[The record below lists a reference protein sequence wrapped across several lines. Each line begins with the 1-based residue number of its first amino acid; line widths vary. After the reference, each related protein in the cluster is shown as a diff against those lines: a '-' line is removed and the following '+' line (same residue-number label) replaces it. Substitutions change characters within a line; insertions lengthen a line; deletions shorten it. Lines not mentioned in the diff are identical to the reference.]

1 VSSTGRDIVLF
12 GPPGVG
18 KGAQA
23 SVLSDRYGLVHCSTG
38 DVIRDEIARRTS
50 LGERVAEAVAKGD
63 FADDETVLQIIMQR
77 IDRPEFRPGF
87 VMDGFPRTV
96 TQAERFDLLLNER
109 GRRIDHA
116 LFISASEEVVLQ
128 RLGGRLICQEC
139 GKTYH
144 KQFRRPRLK
153 NVCDE
158 CSGPLVSR
166 HDDNPEVH
174 RERLHAY
181 VQKTALLA
189 SYYRDAAVLREI
201 DGSASIEDVADLIG
215 GVLNGVS

>member
-1 VSSTGRDIVLF
+1 MSNTGRDIVLF

-23 SVLSDRYGLVHCSTG
+23 GILSDRYGLVHCSTG
-38 DVIRDEIARRTS
+38 DVIRDEIARGTE
-50 LGERVAEAVAKGD
+50 LGRRVEEAVGKGA
-63 FADDETVLQIIMQR
+63 FADDEIVLQIIMQR
-77 IDRPEFRPGF
+77 IDRPEFQPGF

-96 TQAERFDLLLNER
+96 TQAKRFDELLRTRDR
-109 GRRIDHA
+109 GLDHA
-116 LFISASEEVVLQ
+116 LFISAPEEVVLM
-128 RLGGRLICQEC
+128 RLGGRLICKEC

-166 HDDNPEVH
+166 HDDNPDVH
-174 RERLHAY
+174 RERLYAY
-181 VQKTALLA
+181 EEKTAPLVN
-189 SYYRDAAVLREI
+189 YYRDAGVLRQI
-201 DGSASIEDVADLIG
+201 NGSASIEDVAEAIG
-215 GVLNGVS
+215 RAINGLA